1 MLSTCTGMHYLDYT
15 NDWENRFAGEPGTG
29 QLNPVNNQ
37 TYEIVGKVIR
47 EMNELFPDSWYHG
60 GGDEPVERCWEQDE
74 SVRNYMAENNATG
87 TDLLGMFL
95 EKELEIINES
105 NKTTMIWEGKDIYFR
120 ATILINIAL
129 IKKKKKIDPV
139 TSNLISLPKDVVL
152 QVWTNPI
159 KDAISMG
166 HRVIA
171 SNYNFWYL
179 DCGHGGWE

>member
-1 MLSTCTGMHYLDYT
+1 
-15 NDWENRFAGEPGTG
+15 
-29 QLNPVNNQ
+29 
-37 TYEIVGKVIR
+37 
-47 EMNELFPDSWYHG
+47 
-60 GGDEPVERCWEQDE
+60 
-74 SVRNYMAENNATG
+74 
-87 TDLLGMFL
+87 MFL